1 MKRVLRQIRDA
12 WTGHT
17 RAFCLITLIVIGTLL
32 HWAVLVFHLPVFQKL
47 DSWFWPFRPKP
58 YGPFWLILLL
68 VLCPALL
75 IRKILQMRGKH
86 LLQLCLLI
94 VLGYG
99 MQHGFALLEGNGL
112 DGIRVR
118 ISSGGHSEFSKIAT
132 AQPSILRVAR
142 NYESLIDSGELGLFA
157 RSKPPG
163 QILLYMFTQRLANLV
178 NPKATTE
185 DKFMWFTV
193 FASYIWPL
201 LGFMVLV
208 PTFYLARMWIDEE
221 RAGVACV
228 LYLFIPSVQLITL
241 HTDQVFY
248 PALFMGSVFLTTLA
262 CARQSVSLAVL
273 AGALVYVS
281 LFCSFGLLPIIPMS
295 VATCFAV
302 LHSDPAKTKLKRLL
316 ITGLGVAAGIIL
328 LDVLARVLLN
338 YQILLRYQKAIAFHT
353 AWKGWDASAATVSYY
368 AFLNSLE
375 YALWVGVP
383 VTMLLISN
391 WLRSTKG
398 IAQGVFEMKYCISAM
413 LSAIFLGLL
422 LFGRTK
428 GEVARLWLFLVP
440 AICIVVADEILALTR
455 TRRNLLLAFVLVL
468 QGVTI
473 YLTKVNQ
480 DFY

>member
-1 MKRVLRQIRDA
+1 MKRVFLKISDA
-12 WTGHT
+12 WTKHP
-17 RAFCLITLIVIGTLL
+17 RACCLITLIVIGTLL
-32 HWAVLVFHLPVFQKL
+32 HWTVLIFHLPVFQKL
-47 DSWFWPFRPKP
+47 NFWFWPFRPKP
-58 YGPFWLILLL
+58 YGPFWLILLFL
-68 VLCPALL
+68 LGPALL
-75 IRKILQMRGKH
+75 IRKILQLRGKH
-86 LLQLCLLI
+86 FLQLCLLI

-99 MQHGFALLEGNGL
+99 MQHGFALLERNGL

-142 NYESLIDSGELGLFA
+142 NYEALIDSGELGLFA

-185 DKFMWFTV
+185 DRFHWFTT
-193 FASYIWPL
+193 FASYVWPL
-201 LGFMVLV
+201 FAFLVIV
-208 PTFYLARMWIDEE
+208 PTFNLARMWIDEE
-221 RAGVACV
+221 HALVACV

-248 PALFMGSVFLTTLA
+248 PVFFMGSVFLTTLA
-262 CARQSVSLAVL
+262 CARQSVLLAVL
-273 AGALVYVS
+273 AGSLVYLS
-281 LFCSFGLLPIIPMS
+281 LFCSFGLLPLIPMS
-295 VATCFAV
+295 VATCLAV
-302 LHSDPAKTKLKRLL
+302 IQPAPAKTKLKRLL
-316 ITGLGVAAGIIL
+316 TTGLGVAAGIVL

-353 AWKGWDASAATVSYY
+353 AWKGWDGSAASVAYF

-375 YALWVGVP
+375 YALWLGVP
-383 VTMLLISN
+383 LTIFLVSS
-391 WLRSTKG
+391 WLRSTRSIIRG
-398 IAQGVFEMKYCISAM
+398 RFEMKYCISAM
-413 LSAIFLGLL
+413 LLVIFLGLL

-440 AICIVVADEILALTR
+440 LICIVAADEILVLCKS
-455 TRRNLLLAFVLVL
+455 RRNLLLAFVLIL